1 MVICFVEKL
10 RKLILASMCIQVL
23 FDQKNHKLWGTQK
36 ILHPLTGLESDHG
49 FMDPLIS
56 FYSTYKILE
65 LLTQYLK
72 KRLFTTAQMSL
83 FSPRGHQHPQG
94 QRLQSRPG

>member
-1 MVICFVEKL
+1 MVVCLMEKL

-23 FDQKNHKLWGTQK
+23 VDQKNHKLWGTQK

-56 FYSTYKILE
+56 FHSTYKKLE

-72 KRLFTTAQMSL
+72 KRLHHNSNVSL
-83 FSPRGHQHPQG
+83 LAKWSPAPTGTEAAV
-94 QRLQSRPG
+94 